1 MAVTVQSLPLQHVR
15 ERRAQYPSYFKL
27 GSAGLLAGAVIAV
40 CLLSILFLAQ
50 TGRVAT
56 RGYLLQEL
64 QDKHSTLLREAE
76 QYEHRIAIAN
86 RLETIEQRATALG
99 LRKAAPNQLRYATVE
114 APAGPVLA
122 QISDE

>member
-1 MAVTVQSLPLQHVR
+1 MAVTVQSLPLQHAR

-40 CLLSILFLAQ
+40 CLLSILYLAQ

-64 QDKHSTLLREAE
+64 QEEHSMLMRDAE
-76 QYEHRIAIAN
+76 QYEYRIALAN
-86 RLETIEQRATALG
+86 RLDTIEQRATAIG
-99 LRKAAPNQLRYATVE
+99 MHRAAPNQLRFASIE
-114 APAGPVLA
+114 MPAGPVVA
-122 QISDE
+122 QR